1 MAGPGFAVLEFETT
15 GILAGDTDRVTE
27 VAVVQLSAE
36 GRVQGQWTTLVNPG
50 PLPGTHR
57 FRPVSGLQHAPVF
70 AEIAP
75 DLVSLLD
82 GRVVVAHHAGFQLRF
97 LFAEM
102 MRAGYAVPRD
112 GGSALCTMQL
122 ARDFHP
128 GATRSREDCLAS
140 FGLRRREEPASAA
153 TNALAT
159 ADLLAAYIGSS
170 DDRSFWDRYLGHAL
184 DEPWAQGDPGAAQ
197 SPPRRWVPRRGR
209 EGEATHETH
218 PFLRRIA
225 RQMHSYVGDS
235 EHLDYLAFLDRCLIE
250 GYLAAGGAL
259 QALAQELNI
268 SRFVCESI
276 HHDYFVELSAIASR
290 SGSLD
295 EHQIG
300 DLWAV
305 GELLDLPTSV
315 IRAALDAPRPAGVP
329 QLLAG

>member
-1 MAGPGFAVLEFETT
+1 MIEFETT

-27 VAVVQLSAE
+27 VAVVHLSAE
-36 GRVQGQWTTLVNPG
+36 GRVQGQWSTLVNPG
-50 PLPGTHR
+50 PLPGAHR
-57 FRPVSGLQHAPVF
+57 FRRVTTSQHAPVF
-70 AEIAP
+70 AQIAV
-75 DLVSLLD
+75 DLLALLD

-97 LFAEM
+97 LIAELI
-102 MRAGYAVPRD
+102 RAGHPVPRD
-112 GGSALCTMQL
+112 GGSVLCTMQL

-128 GATRSREDCLAS
+128 GATRSREDCLAK
-140 FGLRRREEPASAA
+140 FGLSRRKTPASVA

-159 ADLLAAYIGSS
+159 ADLLAAYIGSNE
-170 DDRSFWDRYLGHAL
+170 DRSFWDRYLGDAL
-184 DEPWAQGDPGAAQ
+184 EEPWSRVGREEAVSA
-197 SPPRRWVPRRGR
+197 PRGWVPRRER
-209 EGEATHETH
+209 DVDSPRETH

-225 RQMHSYVGDS
+225 HQMHSYAGEA

-259 QALAQELNI
+259 QALAQQLNI
-268 SRFVCESI
+268 SRFTCESI
-276 HHDYFVELSAIASR
+276 HHDYFVELSAIAAR

-300 DLWAV
+300 ELWAV
-305 GELLDLPTSV
+305 GELLDLPASL